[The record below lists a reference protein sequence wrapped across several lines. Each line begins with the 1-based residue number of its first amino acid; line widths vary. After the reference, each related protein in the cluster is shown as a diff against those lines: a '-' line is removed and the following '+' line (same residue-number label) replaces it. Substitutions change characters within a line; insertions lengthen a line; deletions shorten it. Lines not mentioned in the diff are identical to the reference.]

1 MKILQVEKAASKGYA
16 LGRAHIIK
24 KENLTPDT
32 HLIGPEQIDT
42 EVRKYEAAV
51 KEATVQLNA
60 LAISSEIF
68 KAQRK
73 LIHDHTLYDG
83 IVTKIR
89 FEHQNVQLALYNTI
103 QEIYDMF
110 IQMKDDYIRERSA
123 DIMDIGN
130 RLMRILK
137 EIKPIQLNDIQEEIV
152 IIAEDLVPSDT
163 YQMNTELVQG
173 FATEQG
179 GITSHVAILAR
190 NLELPALVGM
200 KDLLRQVKAGDYI
213 ILDGMDGLLFI
224 NPDEETIK
232 KYQRLLTEYR
242 KQKKELEDLSSL
254 PATTLDHR
262 TIKVCANASS
272 LDEIKKALKY
282 NIDGIGLFRS
292 ESLFMANSY
301 FPSEDEQ
308 FAIYKEAAILLGGKE
323 IIIRTLDI
331 GGDKPLPYFTFEHED
346 NPFLGWR
353 GIRISLELEDI
364 FKTQLRAILRASI
377 YGDVR
382 IMYPMITSLEELI
395 KANRILKQAMTELT
409 AENVAYKK
417 DIKIGMM
424 VETPAAVL
432 CIEDFAE
439 HVDFFSIG
447 TNDLTQYL
455 LAADRGNK
463 KLANIYNSFHPAV
476 IRSIKRVIDI
486 AHEHNLEVGICG
498 ELAANDKATCLLMG
512 LGLDV
517 FSMAASETIHI
528 KTKIRNCTYHNSK
541 NLADTAIKADMVDE
555 LMSIL

>member
-24 KENLTPDT
+24 KESLAPDF
-32 HLIGPEQIDT
+32 HLINPEQIDD
-42 EVRKYEAAV
+42 EIHKYEAAL

-60 LAISSEIF
+60 LAISSDIF

-89 FEHQNVQLALYNTI
+89 FEHQNVQLALHNTI
-103 QEIYDMF
+103 QEIYEMF
-110 IQMKDDYIRERSA
+110 VHMKDEYIRERSA

-137 EIKPIQLNDIQEEIV
+137 EIKPIQLDNIDEEIV
-152 IIAEDLVPSDT
+152 IIAKDLVPSDT
-163 YQMNTELVQG
+163 CRMNTELVQG

-179 GITSHVAILAR
+179 GVTSHVAILAR
-190 NLELPALVGM
+190 NLELPALVGI
-200 KDLLRQVKAGDYI
+200 KDLMSQVQPGDYI
-213 ILDGMDGLLFI
+213 ILDGMDGRLFI
-224 NPDEETIK
+224 NPDVETIE
-232 KYQRLLTEYR
+232 KYQGLQAEYR
-242 KQKKELEDLSSL
+242 KQRKALEELSTL
-254 PATTLDHR
+254 PATTLDLR
-262 TIKVCANASS
+262 TIKICANASS

-301 FPSEDEQ
+301 FPSEEDQ
-308 FAIYKEAAILLGGKE
+308 YTIYKEAALLCGKE
-323 IIIRTLDI
+323 LIIRTLDI
-331 GGDKPLPYFTFEHED
+331 GGDKPLPYFTLEHED

-377 YGDVR
+377 YGDIRV
-382 IMYPMITSLEELI
+382 MYPMITSLEELVS
-395 KANRILKQAMTELT
+395 ANRILKQAMAELT
-409 AENVAYKK
+409 EENIAYNK

-432 CIEDFAE
+432 CVEDFAK

-463 KLANIYNSFHPAV
+463 KLSNIYNSFHPAV

-498 ELAANDKATCLLMG
+498 ELAASDKATCLLMG
-512 LGLDV
+512 LGFDA
-517 FSMAASETIHI
+517 FSVTASETIHI
-528 KTKIRNCTYHNSK
+528 KTKIRNCSYQKSK
-541 NLADTAIKADMVDE
+541 ELADAAVKANTVKEVMK
-555 LMSIL
+555 LL